1 MSEQK
6 KNKANII
13 VAVLFIFGLMFW
25 CFVKSPD
32 EISVGERRKLKQF
45 PELSAEGIFGK
56 GQSTFMNEFESYAAD
71 QFPMREQFRKANTFI
86 SMNVLGKK
94 EVNEIFVEGQ
104 YISKL
109 DYELHEDSIDWSL
122 NRFEYICDKYL
133 QDQKTYM
140 AMIPDKSYYFQE
152 KSSYPRLDFDELA
165 RRVSEGIDRSV
176 EVIDLSQ
183 ILSLEN
189 YYYSDI
195 HWKQETLIPAAF
207 HILMSMDAVPDSYDL
222 NRYKEQ
228 FQVNTW
234 DQPFYGV
241 YAGQS
246 ALMSMPD
253 TLKYLSG
260 GLTDQLEV
268 HCYDTGD
275 AESMNVYDFEKAKG
289 LDPYEI
295 YLSGSKALIT
305 IENPNTAAE
314 KNLVMFRD
322 SFGSSIAPLLA
333 GGYQK
338 ITLVD
343 IRYISPAVL
352 GKFVDFENAD
362 VLFLYSGQVLNHS
375 MGQFIK

>member
-1 MSEQK
+1 
-6 KNKANII
+6 
-13 VAVLFIFGLMFW
+13 
-25 CFVKSPD
+25 
-32 EISVGERRKLKQF
+32 
-45 PELSAEGIFGK
+45 
-56 GQSTFMNEFESYAAD
+56 
-71 QFPMREQFRKANTFI
+71 
-86 SMNVLGKK
+86 
-94 EVNEIFVEGQ
+94 
-104 YISKL
+104 
-109 DYELHEDSIDWSL
+109 
-122 NRFEYICDKYL
+122 
-133 QDQKTYM
+133 
-140 AMIPDKSYYFQE
+140 MIPDKSYYFQE